1 MFFKRRKKKEF
12 SDERPAMLLVGLG
25 NPGRR
30 YAKNRHNIGFMA
42 LDEIARRYGFGPW
55 RKRFQGEIAEGEVG
69 GLRVLA
75 LKPMT
80 GMNGSGQSV
89 GEAGR
94 FFKMKAG
101 DVLAVH
107 DELDLKPGKIRVKQ
121 GGGAGGHNGLRSL
134 DSHIGPNYRRLRLG
148 VGHPGHK
155 DQVHGFVLRDFPKA
169 DLAWL
174 PKLLDSVAEEFPRLV
189 EGDDGGFMSRVSH
202 AMNPPPPKPPAKEG
216 AGNQAAGNQA
226 TGNQAEGGAGDGV

>member
-1 MFFKRRKKKEF
+1 
-12 SDERPAMLLVGLG
+12 MLLVGLG

-42 LDEIARRYGFGPW
+42 LDEIARRYGFAPW
-55 RKRFQGEIAEGEVG
+55 RRRFQGEIAEGQVG
-69 GLRVLA
+69 GMRVLA
-75 LKPMT
+75 LKPTT

-94 FFKMKAG
+94 FFKLKAG
-101 DVLAVH
+101 DVLVVH
-107 DELDLKPGKIRVKQ
+107 DEMDLKPGKIRVKQ

-155 DQVHGFVLRDFPKA
+155 DQVTGYVLRDFAKA
-169 DLAWL
+169 DAEWL
-174 PKLLDSVAEEFPRLV
+174 PKLLDAVAEEFPRLV
-189 EGDDGGFMSRVSH
+189 QGDDGGFMSRVSH
-202 AMNPPPPKPPAKEG
+202 VMNPPPPKPPAKESPRANTG
-216 AGNQAAGNQA
+216 DGSPAKTDGARAEDSAGNGL
-226 TGNQAEGGAGDGV
+226 

>member
-1 MFFKRRKKKEF
+1 
-12 SDERPAMLLVGLG
+12 MLLVGLG

-42 LDEIARRYGFGPW
+42 LDEIAQRYGFGPW
-55 RKRFQGEIAEGEVG
+55 RKRFQGEIAAGDVNG
-69 GLRVLA
+69 VRVLA

-101 DVLAVH
+101 DVLVVH
-107 DELDLKPGKIRVKQ
+107 DELDLKPGKLRVKQ

-155 DQVHGFVLRDFPKA
+155 DQVHGFVLRDFPKS
-169 DLAWL
+169 DMEWL
-174 PKLLDSVAEEFPRLV
+174 PKLLDTVAKEFPRLI
-189 EGDDGGFMSRVSH
+189 EGDDTGFMSRVSNI
-202 AMNPPPPKPPAKEG
+202 MTPPPPKPPAKERAKEG
-216 AGNQAAGNQA
+216 PTEGRGGNSKSAATDA
-226 TGNQAEGGAGDGV
+226 AEPAEDST